1 MRMIYY
7 NEVYELES
15 ELMDVIAEDGGV
27 ALIADNE
34 TLQEV
39 ILDFILNGDYEPFL
53 LEVDKFAYNNEYIL
67 TIDGKEEKLY
77 LEQAFNTNT
86 GRYIAVDCKC
96 YVEDTVNSKF
106 VIDAKRNDFV
116 QNFKAVLFTFD
127 PDYEE
132 EPEEDTELKLKSF
145 MEWDDDRK
153 GFCYCKRDENG
164 IRQFSYRGTIP
175 LTDEVAKAIIK
186 YRFG

>member
-7 NEVYELES
+7 DEVYELES
-15 ELMDVIAEDGGV
+15 DLMDAISEDGQIS
-27 ALIADNE
+27 LIADNE
-34 TLQEV
+34 TLEEV
-39 ILDFILNGDYEPFL
+39 ILDFIMDSGYEPFL
-53 LEVDKFAYNNEYIL
+53 LEVDKFAYDKEYIL
-67 TIDGKEEKLY
+67 TIDGTDKTLY
-77 LEQAFNTNT
+77 LEQACNLKS

-96 YVEDTVNSKF
+96 YVQDTVNSKF

-116 QNFKAVLFTFD
+116 QNFKPVLFTFD
-127 PDYEE
+127 SDYEE

-186 YRFG
+186 YRFS